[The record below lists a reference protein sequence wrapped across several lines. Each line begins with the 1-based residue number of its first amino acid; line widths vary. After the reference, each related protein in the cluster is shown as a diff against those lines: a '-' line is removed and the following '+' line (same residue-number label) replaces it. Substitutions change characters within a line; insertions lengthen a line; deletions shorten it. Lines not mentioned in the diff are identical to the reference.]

1 MLVDHVPDG
10 NGNPGPPAEERRN
23 GTRRICYV
31 RADVD
36 TDQAGKGASRILSTT
51 AGDLPLEEYRLALG
65 GHAWTILHTGAVLS
79 HDDEDRFLR
88 GDQLRLPY
96 GIALWPAA
104 IALAHELA
112 ERSLEGVRLL
122 ELGAGTGLPGI
133 VAATRGARV
142 VQTDNNPAALVVA
155 RRNAE
160 RNRVSIEQRA
170 ADWTDWSET
179 ATYDCIIGADI
190 LYADSLHSQLR
201 DIFEANLAPGGR
213 LLLADPLRPSS
224 FDLLEAM
231 AASGWNVSFN
241 KWSVGVVPPP
251 RPIGVFELT
260 RQS

>member
-1 MLVDHVPDG
+1 M
-10 NGNPGPPAEERRN
+10 
-23 GTRRICYV
+23 
-31 RADVD
+31 D
-36 TDQAGKGASRILSTT
+36 TGKDPRGEPQILSTT

-112 ERSLEGVRLL
+112 ERSLQGVRLL

-133 VAATRGARV
+133 VAATLGARV
-142 VQTDNNPAALVVA
+142 VQTDKNAAALVVC

-160 RNRVSIEQRA
+160 RNGAVLEQRA
-170 ADWTDWSET
+170 ADWTTWEET
-179 ATYDCIIGADI
+179 GTYDFIVGADI
-190 LYADSLHSQLR
+190 LYAESLHPQLQH
-201 DIFEANLAPGGR
+201 IFMTNLAPGGR
-213 LLLADPLRPSS
+213 LLLSDPLRPAS
-224 FDLLEAM
+224 FALLEDM
-231 AASGWNVSFN
+231 AARGWNVAFN
-241 KWSVGVVPPP
+241 KWTVGVVPPP

-260 RQS
+260 RSS